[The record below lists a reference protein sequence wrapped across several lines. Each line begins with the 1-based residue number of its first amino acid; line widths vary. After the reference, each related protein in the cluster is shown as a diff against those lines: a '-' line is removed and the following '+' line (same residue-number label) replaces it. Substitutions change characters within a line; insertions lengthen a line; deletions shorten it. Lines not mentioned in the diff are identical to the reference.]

1 MVDLPEVPMKMRSR
15 SGVALV
21 TLLFI
26 LMGAAFL
33 TQVVPYRQILDSQ
46 RQVDAAQEQ
55 LASLE
60 AENEVLSAMSTPS
73 TRPRRSRRLAR
84 DKLGYVRE
92 GEVAYVVLDPPG
104 ADTAPPL
111 PASSL
116 RCLTR
121 RGSTV
126 SGISSPGA
134 TYIRPGDRIG

>member
-1 MVDLPEVPMKMRSR
+1 MRSR

-46 RQVDAAQEQ
+46 RRVEAAREQ
-55 LASLE
+55 LATLE
-60 AENEVLSAMSTPS
+60 AENEVLAADVEAVNTAEESD
-73 TRPRRSRRLAR
+73 RLAR

-104 ADTAPPL
+104 ADTQETTASDL
-111 PASSL
+111 PAAPEKTWVDRVWEFLTGGDLHSS
-116 RCLTR
+116 
-121 RGSTV
+121 G
-126 SGISSPGA
+126 
-134 TYIRPGDRIG
+134 

>member
-1 MVDLPEVPMKMRSR
+1 MDDFPQVTMRMRSR

-33 TQVVPYRQILDSQ
+33 TQVVPYRQILDSR
-46 RQVDAAQEQ
+46 RQVETARQQ

-60 AENEVLSAMSTPS
+60 AQNEILATDVEALNTPEEIE
-73 TRPRRSRRLAR
+73 RLAR

-104 ADTAPPL
+104 AERAPTGESEPL
-111 PASSL
+111 EPPD
-116 RCLTR
+116 RTWVDHIWDFVT
-121 RGSTV
+121 GSDLDST
-126 SGISSPGA
+126 G
-134 TYIRPGDRIG
+134 

>member
-1 MVDLPEVPMKMRSR
+1 MRMRSR

-33 TQVVPYRQILDSQ
+33 TQVVPYRQILDSR
-46 RQVDAAQEQ
+46 RQVEAARAQ

-60 AENEVLSAMSTPS
+60 AQNEVLAADVEALNTPEEIE
-73 TRPRRSRRLAR
+73 RLAR

-104 ADTAPPL
+104 AETTGAPVPEAPQPPERTWVDHIWDFITGSDL
-111 PASSL
+111 D
-116 RCLTR
+116 LT
-121 RGSTV
+121 G
-126 SGISSPGA
+126 
-134 TYIRPGDRIG
+134 

>member
-1 MVDLPEVPMKMRSR
+1 MVDLPKVPVRMRSR

-46 RQVDAAQEQ
+46 RQVESARDQ

-60 AENEVLSAMSTPS
+60 AQNEVLAADVEALNTPEEIE
-73 TRPRRSRRLAR
+73 RLAR

-104 ADTAPPL
+104 AQAAQ
-111 PASSL
+111 PAASDVPELSDKTWVDHIWDFITGGDL
-116 RCLTR
+116 D
-121 RGSTV
+121 ST
-126 SGISSPGA
+126 G
-134 TYIRPGDRIG
+134 

>member
-1 MVDLPEVPMKMRSR
+1 MVDLPKVTVRMRSR

-46 RQVDAAQEQ
+46 RQVEAARQQ

-60 AENEVLSAMSTPS
+60 AENEVLSADVAALNTPEEIE
-73 TRPRRSRRLAR
+73 RLAR

-104 ADTAPPL
+104 VETATPDATELPKPPD
-111 PASSL
+111 
-116 RCLTR
+116 RTWVEHIWDFIT
-121 RGSTV
+121 G
-126 SGISSPGA
+126 
-134 TYIRPGDRIG
+134 GDLDSAQ

>member
-1 MVDLPEVPMKMRSR
+1 MKMRSR

-46 RQVDAAQEQ
+46 RRVEAAREQ
-55 LASLE
+55 LAGLE
-60 AENEVLSAMSTPS
+60 AENEVLAADVEALNTPEEIE
-73 TRPRRSRRLAR
+73 RLAR

-104 ADTAPPL
+104 ADTQETTASQLPPPSEKTWVDRVWEFL
-111 PASSL
+111 TGGDLHSS
-116 RCLTR
+116 
-121 RGSTV
+121 G
-126 SGISSPGA
+126 
-134 TYIRPGDRIG
+134 

>member
-1 MVDLPEVPMKMRSR
+1 MRSR

-33 TQVVPYRQILDSQ
+33 TQVVPYRQILDSR
-46 RQVDAAQEQ
+46 RQVETAREQ

-60 AENEVLSAMSTPS
+60 AQNEVLASDVEALKTPEEIE
-73 TRPRRSRRLAR
+73 RLAR

-104 ADTAPPL
+104 AESTRPAMLEAPEP
-111 PASSL
+111 PD
-116 RCLTR
+116 RTWVDHIWDFIT
-121 RGSTV
+121 GSDLD
-126 SGISSPGA
+126 SAG
-134 TYIRPGDRIG
+134 